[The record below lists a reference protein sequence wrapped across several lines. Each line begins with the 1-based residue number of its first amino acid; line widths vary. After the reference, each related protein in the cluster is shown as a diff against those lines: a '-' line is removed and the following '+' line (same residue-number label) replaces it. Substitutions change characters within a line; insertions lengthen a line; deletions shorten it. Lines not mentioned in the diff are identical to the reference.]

1 MPVLTLPKS
10 VRERLGEEATDAFI
24 EFFKEF
30 EREIKDDL
38 ATKRDIKEVEL
49 RIKEVEARIKEVEA
63 RIREVEANMEIK
75 LAQFKVDIIKWVAG
89 FLIAQTGILI
99 GFLKF
104 F

>member
-49 RIKEVEARIKEVEA
+49 RIKEVEARI
-63 RIREVEANMEIK
+63 REVEANMEIK